1 MKKKKISK
9 LTILLASSMFAF
21 TSCRNYNKGIL
32 NNASITQDAKFNA
45 CTVNI
50 TIGEFNELGFS
61 LGDSCD
67 IKFSN
72 GYEINDVPYYNGYYV
87 KNSYPV
93 IVAYP
98 SSTNILIT
106 YNNTGI
112 WDVAKLSEEDTVS
125 ININTEKKY
134 LDTQEALGQSYYVS
148 RDKYDSDEEFSNFR
162 ALKGGKL
169 KENLVYRG
177 ASPVDN
183 SRNRAKITD
192 ELLEK
197 NQIKSVVDLAD
208 TEENM
213 ESYFADSS
221 FSSKYTKSLY
231 EEGKVLLLGMGS
243 NYGSLTYKQSVV
255 KGFTHMLE
263 TDGPYYIH
271 CMEGKDRT
279 GFVCALLEALMGAT
293 YDEMCEDYMTTYK
306 NYYKITKEFTIEK
319 YNAIVNLY
327 FDSFMEELS
336 GISDKEALKN
346 SDYTN
351 FAKNYLKE
359 GGMSEEKINDLI
371 TLLAK

>member
-1 MKKKKISK
+1 MEKKKFIK
-9 LTILLASSMFAF
+9 LTILLTSALVVF
-21 TSCRNYNKGIL
+21 TSCRNNSKGQLYNAG
-32 NNASITQDAKFNA
+32 ITQDSKFNS

-50 TIGEFNELGFS
+50 TIADFTELGFN

-72 GYEINDVPYYNGYYV
+72 GYELKDVPYYNGFYV
-87 KNSYPV
+87 KNAYPV

-112 WDVAKLSEEDTVS
+112 WDVAGLSEKDTVD
-125 ININTEKKY
+125 ICINTAKKY
-134 LDTQEALGQSYYVS
+134 LETQETFGQSYAVS

-162 ALKGGKL
+162 ALKGGNL
-169 KENLVYRG
+169 KDNLVFRG

-197 NQIKSVVDLAD
+197 NEIKSIVDLAD
-208 TEENM
+208 TKENM
-213 ESYFADSS
+213 QNYFENSDFA
-221 FSSKYTKSLY
+221 SKYTKNLY
-231 EEGKVLLLGMGS
+231 EEGKDILLGMGS
-243 NYGSLTYKQSVV
+243 NYSSLTYKESVV
-255 KGFTHMLE
+255 KGFIHMLE

-293 YDEMCEDYMTTYK
+293 YDEMCEDYMLTYK
-306 NYYKITKEFTIEK
+306 NYYKITKEYTPEK
-319 YNAIVNLY
+319 YNAIVDLY

-336 GISDKEALKN
+336 GSIDKNVLKN
-346 SDYTN
+346 SDYTI
-351 FAKNYLKE
+351 FAKKYLKE
-359 GGMSEEKINDLI
+359 GGMSEEEINKFI
-371 TLLAK
+371 TLLSK